1 MVLRGPSVIDIAVV
15 SHNARD
21 SIRPCF
27 DSLVRHTR
35 GAAHRILFFDNASSD
50 GTPALLRSLARR
62 RGVEIV
68 LSRRNLGAAGAVNAL
83 RRRLKSEWLVLL
95 DDDARATP
103 GWLPGLLRAAA
114 SRPGVGIVGCK
125 VTAPG
130 GRIFT
135 AELTPAGTA
144 CGHGESDEGQRDY
157 RRACECVA
165 KTCWL
170 MRRSLFSRVGLFDER
185 FFPCQF
191 EDADYCLRARLKG
204 FRVLYEGGAA
214 VSHAGLFRI
223 AGPQFARNRKL
234 FERKWLLRPRFPLAD
249 SHPWDRAESEAQ
261 GALRRGDV
269 RGAIARYRLL
279 ARIHP
284 ANAEV
289 RSKLG
294 ALYFSTGDF
303 RAARRSLSSA
313 LRRSYFPRDLAR
325 TLGRLPIPS

>member
-1 MVLRGPSVIDIAVV
+1 MVLRGPRVINIAVV

-27 DSLVRHTR
+27 DSLIRHTR
-35 GAAHRILFFDNASSD
+35 SVAHRVLFFDNASSD
-50 GTPALLRSLARR
+50 GTPALLKSLARR

-95 DDDARATP
+95 DDDARVTP

-114 SRPGVGIVGCK
+114 SRPDVGIVGCK

-144 CGHGESDEGQRDY
+144 CGHGETDEGQRDY

-170 MRRSLFSRVGLFDER
+170 MRRSLFSRVGPFDER

-204 FRVLYEGGAA
+204 FRVLYQGDVA

-223 AGPQFARNRKL
+223 ASPRFARNRGL

-261 GALRRGDV
+261 NALRRGDV
-269 RGAIARYRLL
+269 REAVELYGRL
-279 ARIHP
+279 ARIHS

-289 RSKLG
+289 RAKLC
-294 ALYFSTGDF
+294 ALYFSIGHF
-303 RAARRSLSSA
+303 GEAKRSLRSA
-313 LRRSYFPRDLAR
+313 LRRTYFPVELAETMR
-325 TLGRLPIPS
+325 RLPIPA